1 MPRHSGLAS
10 FRGHAD
16 SPGGRGSASGFAGAE
31 ARVQAAAYERRA
43 LGIGSHW
50 PFDQWGRFLPEHT
63 TAVSLLDRLL
73 HHSIVVVTEGESFR
87 MRQARTRGPGRL
99 TKK

>member
-1 MPRHSGLAS
+1 LVS
-10 FRGHAD
+10 
-16 SPGGRGSASGFAGAE
+16 
-31 ARVQAAAYERRA
+31 AAYERRA
-43 LGIGSHW
+43 LGVASHW

-73 HHSIVVVTEGESFR
+73 HHANVVVTDGDSYR
-87 MRQARTRGPGRL
+87 MRQARERGGNAL